1 MESALIETP
10 PAPPPPPVISE
21 REKRMII
28 GGVLL
33 TMLLAALEQAIVA
46 PAVTTIAAALGR
58 AEYLPWVVT
67 AYLLAAIAMAPLYG
81 KLSDIYGRRHVI
93 FAGVTIFMIGSLI
106 CALAPNMFVLIG
118 ARAVQGLGGGGLLA
132 QIVIGDLVPPAE
144 RARYASWTSGTWAVA
159 CIAGPILGGIF
170 AEHLHWSL
178 IFWINIPLGLF
189 ALAIT
194 NAPLKKLPMVKRAH
208 SLDWTG
214 AGLLVCAT
222 TALLLALNWGGHAYS
237 WLSWQLLAIL
247 AASVALWFAFGW
259 RLLHAQEPFISLQ
272 ILSNRVVLTAAFANL
287 MLQGVLLGL
296 SVFVPVYI
304 QMQLGLSATQSS
316 LGLLGMLM
324 GTFVGSTLSGW
335 IIPKMVHYRAVALF
349 GCLVG
354 AVALF
359 VLAAQI
365 DGASFSLPLGLL
377 ICAGFG
383 VGTGFPVG
391 TVSVQN
397 AVDHAHL
404 GVATGVLTFLRSLGA
419 ALGVALLGAVAASY
433 GLMIG
438 ETGMTAQ
445 GEALLAKPFA
455 AVFLWCGVIMIIGLV
470 CFLLMPEKPLRRTH
484 SGSQGGKRA

>member
-1 MESALIETP
+1 MESVLVETR
-10 PAPPPPPVISE
+10 PAPPPAISE

-46 PAVTTIAAALGR
+46 PAMTTIAAALGR

-81 KLSDIYGRRHVI
+81 KLSDIYGRRRVI

-106 CALAPNMFVLIG
+106 CAVAPNMFVLIG
-118 ARAVQGLGGGGLLA
+118 GRAVQGLGGGGLLA
-132 QIVIGDLVPPAE
+132 LTQIVIGDLVPPAE
-144 RARYASWTSGTWAVA
+144 RARYASWTSGTWAIA

-194 NAPLKKLPMVKRAH
+194 SAPLRKLPMVKRSH

-214 AGLLVCAT
+214 AALLVCAT
-222 TALLLALNWGGHAYS
+222 TALLLALNWGGHTYP
-237 WLSWQLLAIL
+237 WLSWELLAIL
-247 AASVALWFAFGW
+247 AVSMALWIAFGW
-259 RLLHAQEPFISLQ
+259 RLLCAEEPFISLQ
-272 ILSNRVVLTAAFANL
+272 ILSNRIVLTAAFANL

-335 IIPKMVHYRAVALF
+335 VIPKMTHYRTIALF

-354 AVALF
+354 ATALF
-359 VLAAQI
+359 VLAAQV
-365 DGASFSLPLGLL
+365 DGASFGLALGLL

-391 TVSVQN
+391 TVAVQN

-404 GVATGVLTFLRSLGA
+404 GVATGVLTFMRSLGA

-433 GLMIG
+433 GLKIG
-438 ETGMTAQ
+438 ETEVAAQ
-445 GEALLAKPFA
+445 GGALLAKPFA
-455 AVFLWCGVIMIIGLV
+455 AVFMWCGVIMIIGLAG
-470 CFLLMPEKPLRRTH
+470 FLLMPEKPLRQTH